1 MERRKALMMRFAVL
15 AVFALGLMAGEP
27 VEIWTNADLK
37 ASADR
42 LAAEAQ
48 AKNIAGNTLGA
59 WGNHSASLWRRAKS
73 GEAELHKT
81 KVDLIVVE
89 DGAAT
94 LVTGGSIPDAHTTAA
109 NEVRG
114 SSIRGGVSRKVGPG
128 DIIRI
133 PPGTP
138 HQFVL
143 EKGQSISYFA
153 LKLAAR

>member
-1 MERRKALMMRFAVL
+1 MRRVAALL
-15 AVFALGLMAGEP
+15 ICALGLAAADK
-27 VEIWTNADLK
+27 VDVWTGADLK
-37 ASADR
+37 SSTAGLASE
-42 LAAEAQ
+42 AEA
-48 AKNIAGNTLGA
+48 KSIAGKTLGA

-94 LVTGGSIPDAHTTAA
+94 LITGGAIPDAHATTV

-114 SSIRGGVSRKVGPG
+114 SSIRGGVARKIGPG

-143 EKGQSISYFA
+143 DKGQSISYFA